1 MLNESPDALCVRGFI
16 TGEIMAKE
24 RIKLSD
30 HFTYGKL
37 LRFVLPS
44 IIMMVFTSVYGIVDG
59 FFVSNYAGE
68 RPFAA
73 LNLIFPLIMILGSV
87 GFMLGTGGNAVVSKV
102 LGEGDNEKANRI
114 FSMLIYV
121 TVAIGVVLSL
131 VGILV
136 ARPVA
141 RAFANGEKDFT
152 MEERAQI
159 VEYCVVYARIILA
172 VLPAFMLQNAFQ
184 GFFVT
189 AEKSRLGLYVTVAA
203 GLGNVLFDAL
213 FVAVFKWGLVG
224 AAVATALNQVIGGVL
239 PLIYFARK
247 NDSLLRLGKTRFEGK
262 TLVKVCINGSSEF
275 MTNISLSVVAMVYNA
290 QLMRFIG
297 LDGVS
302 AYGVIQYIGFIFVAV
317 YIGYAVGSAPIIGY
331 HYGADNRAELKNIFK
346 KSLLIVGFLGC
357 VMTVIAIVCA
367 RLLAMVFV
375 SSNPEL
381 LALTAHGLRINAISF
396 LPCGINI
403 FASAFFT
410 ALSNGG
416 ISLLV
421 SFSRTFVC
429 QIVSVLLL
437 PMLIGVEGIWLAVA
451 VAEAVTVVLSIVV
464 FIGLR
469 KKYGYA

>member
-1 MLNESPDALCVRGFI
+1 M
-16 TGEIMAKE
+16 GENMT
-24 RIKLSD
+24 RIKLSE

-59 FFVSNYAGE
+59 FFVANYAGE
-68 RPFAA
+68 KSFAA

-87 GFMLGTGGNAVVSKV
+87 GFMLGTGGNAVVSKA
-102 LGEGDNEKANRI
+102 LGEGDTDKANRI
-114 FSMLIYV
+114 FSMLVYV
-121 TVAIGVVLSL
+121 TVAVGAVLS
-131 VGILV
+131 VIGILIV
-136 ARPVA
+136 RPVA
-141 RAFANGEKDFT
+141 QTFANAEKDFSDA
-152 MEERAQI
+152 ERAKV
-159 VEYCVVYARIILA
+159 VEYCVLYARIILS

-189 AEKSRLGLYVTVAA
+189 AEKSRLGLYVTIMA

-224 AAVATALNQVIGGVL
+224 AAIATALNQVIGGVL
-239 PLIYFARK
+239 PLVYFSRK
-247 NDSLLRLGKTRFEGK
+247 NDSLLRLGKTRFVGK
-262 TLVKVCINGSSEF
+262 ILIKVCINGSSEF

-317 YIGYAVGSAPIIGY
+317 YIGYSVGSAPVIGF
-331 HYGADNRAELKNIFK
+331 HYGAENRKELKNIFR
-346 KSLLIVGFLGC
+346 KSLCIITILGC
-357 VMTVIAIVCA
+357 VMTVIGIVCA
-367 RLLAMVFV
+367 RVLASVFV
-375 SSNPEL
+375 SANPEL
-381 LALTAHGLRINAISF
+381 LTLTSHGMRINAISF

-416 ISLLV
+416 TSLLV
-421 SFSRTFVC
+421 SFSRTFLC
-429 QIVSVLLL
+429 QIISVLLL
-437 PMLIGVEGIWLAVA
+437 PIWMGVDGIWFALV
-451 VAEAVTVVLSIVV
+451 VAEGVTIVLSAVIFVWQ
-464 FIGLR
+464 R

>member
-1 MLNESPDALCVRGFI
+1 
-16 TGEIMAKE
+16 MA
-24 RIKLSD
+24 RIKLSE

-59 FFVSNYAGE
+59 FFVANYAGE
-68 RPFAA
+68 KPFAA

-87 GFMLGTGGNAVVSKV
+87 GFMLGTGGNAVVSKA
-102 LGEGDNEKANRI
+102 LGEGDSEKANRI
-114 FSMLIYV
+114 FSMLVYV
-121 TVAIGVVLSL
+121 TVALGAVLS
-131 VGILV
+131 VIGILIV
-136 ARPVA
+136 RPVA
-141 RAFANGEKDFT
+141 EAFAKGEKDFT
-152 MEERAQI
+152 AQERAEI
-159 VEYCVVYARIILA
+159 VEYCVVYARIILS

-189 AEKSRLGLYVTVAA
+189 AEKSRLGLYVTIMA
-203 GLGNVLFDAL
+203 GLGNVVFDAL
-213 FVAVFKWGLVG
+213 FVAVFRWGLVG
-224 AAVATALNQVIGGVL
+224 AAIATALNQVIGGVL
-239 PLIYFARK
+239 PLVYFARK
-247 NDSLLRLGKTRFEGK
+247 NDSLLRLGKTGFDGK

-317 YIGYAVGSAPIIGY
+317 YIGYSVGSAPVIGF
-331 HYGADNRAELKNIFK
+331 HYGADNRAELKNIYK
-346 KSLLIVGFLGC
+346 KSLFIVSCLGC

-367 RLLAMVFV
+367 RLLAGVFV

-381 LALTAHGLRINAISF
+381 LALTAHGMRINAISF

-416 ISLLV
+416 ISLLI
-421 SFSRTFVC
+421 SFSRTFVL
-429 QIVSVLLL
+429 QIISVLLL
-437 PMLIGVEGIWLAVA
+437 PILMGVDGIWFALV
-451 VAEAVTVVLSIVV
+451 VAESVTLVLTVII
-464 FIGLR
+464 FLWQ
-469 KKYGYA
+469 KNKYGY